1 MVNGGLSNSLDVEE
15 EVWLY
20 LPHTSVE
27 LDANESDFMKGI
39 NADGVLYALDVR
51 GLGESMPEEPYG
63 GFFQSY
69 GMDYMMHC
77 FGLMFGE
84 SYLGRRVFDVLRTMQ
99 LLKAEGATKIHL
111 SGRGQGAIIAA
122 FAGMLDD
129 AVVDVTLADTPKSF
143 QEWTDYAVPSWP
155 SAMMPGAVLKSF
167 DLPDLYKAYGDR
179 LTIVSNWNA
188 QMQ

>member
-1 MVNGGLSNSLDVEE
+1 
-15 EVWLY
+15 
-20 LPHTSVE
+20 
-27 LDANESDFMKGI
+27 MKGV
-39 NADGVLYALDVR
+39 NADGVLYAVDVR

-84 SYLGRRVFDVLRTMQ
+84 SYLGRRVYDVLRTMQ
-99 LLKAEGATKIHL
+99 LLKVEGAKKIHL

-155 SAMMPGAVLKSF
+155 SAMMPWAVLKSF

-179 LTIVSNWNA
+179 LKIVSNWNA
-188 QMQ
+188 EMKPIDN